1 MLNFSY
7 TGKKE
12 GQDTTGS
19 IQALNRAQAIA
30 KLRAQKITVSKI
42 NEAKA
47 NGSSSNGADPEIKTF
62 LGMQLHSDKLSD
74 LDIMMFSKKLE
85 TMMKA
90 DLPIMDS
97 IQLARRQ
104 ANKPGM
110 IKLTNSI
117 IEDLNQG
124 RPFSTSLE
132 KFPKY
137 FDDSYVNMVKAGE
150 SSGTL
155 ALFLNK
161 IVSLVEKKLKIIK
174 DIKGALTYPIILLT
188 VALLVTTVMLVKVVP
203 VFEEIYGSLGV
214 PLPAATQ
221 KVIAMSNFL
230 TNPSQGGVLVLS
242 IIAIVTTI
250 IFLNKKVY
258 AVKKFFHGFSLKIPA
273 FGPLVIK
280 SIYAKLSMVLSNL
293 LTAGVPI
300 IQALEISSRVTNNIL
315 VREAIARIQ
324 EEILTGK
331 NLSELFAGEKIFPM
345 EFSEFMKVGER
356 TGSVDEMF
364 NSLAT
369 YYEAEVDNAVGALK
383 QFIEPVMI
391 VLIGALIAGLLL
403 TLYQPIFNM
412 GQVVK

>member
-12 GQDTTGS
+12 GQDISGL
-19 IQALNRAQAIA
+19 IEALNKPQAIA

-47 NGSSSNGADPEIKTF
+47 NGSSGGADPEIKTF

-74 LDIMMFSKKLE
+74 LDVMMFSKKLE

-97 IQLARRQ
+97 ILLARRQ
-104 ANKPGM
+104 ATKPGM

-124 RPFSTSLE
+124 RTFSSALE
-132 KFPKY
+132 KFPKL

-161 IVSLVEKKLKIIK
+161 IVNLVEKKLKIIK
-174 DIKGALTYPIILLT
+174 DIKGALTYPVILLT
-188 VALLVTTVMLVKVVP
+188 VAILVTTVMLIKVVP
-203 VFEEIYGSLGV
+203 VFEEIYGGLGV
-214 PLPAATQ
+214 ELPAATQ
-221 KVIAMSNFL
+221 KVIAMSNFIS
-230 TNPSQGGVLVLS
+230 NPAQGGLLFLS
-242 IIAIVTTI
+242 IVTI
-250 IFLNKKVY
+250 ITSLVFLNKKVY
-258 AVKKFFHGFSLKIPA
+258 SVKKFFHGLSLKIPA

-280 SIYAKLSMVLSNL
+280 SIYAKLAMVLSNL
-293 LTAGVPI
+293 LNAGVPI
-300 IQALEISSRVTNNIL
+300 IEALEISSRVTNNIL
-315 VREAIARIQ
+315 IREAIGRIQ

-331 NLSELFAGEKIFPM
+331 NLSELFAGEKIFPI

>member
-1 MLNFSY
+1 MLNFNY

-12 GQDTTGS
+12 GQDISGL
-19 IQALNRAQAIA
+19 IEALNKPQAIA

-47 NGSSSNGADPEIKTF
+47 NGSSGGADPEIKTF

-74 LDIMMFSKKLE
+74 LDVMMFSKKLE

-97 IQLARRQ
+97 ILLARRQ
-104 ANKPGM
+104 ATKPGM

-124 RPFSTSLE
+124 RPFSTALE
-132 KFPKY
+132 KFPKN

-230 TNPSQGGVLVLS
+230 TNPSQGGVLVMS
-242 IIAIVTTI
+242 IIAIVTTL

-300 IQALEISSRVTNNIL
+300 IEALEISSRVTTNIL

-412 GQVVK
+412 GQVIK

>member
-12 GQDTTGS
+12 GQDISGL
-19 IQALNRAQAIA
+19 IEALNKPQAIA

-47 NGSSSNGADPEIKTF
+47 NGSSGNGADPEIKTF

-74 LDIMMFSKKLE
+74 LDVMMFSKKLE

-104 ANKPGM
+104 ATKPGM

-124 RPFSTSLE
+124 RPFSTALE

-230 TNPSQGGVLVLS
+230 TNPSQGGVLVMS

-300 IQALEISSRVTNNIL
+300 IEALEISSRVTNNIL
-315 VREAIARIQ
+315 VREAIGRIQ

-369 YYEAEVDNAVGALK
+369 YYESEVDNAVGALK

-412 GQVVK
+412 GQVIQ

>member
-12 GQDTTGS
+12 GQDISGL
-19 IQALNRAQAIA
+19 IEALNKPQAIA

-42 NEAKA
+42 KEAKA
-47 NGSSSNGADPEIKTF
+47 NGSSGGADPEIKTF

-74 LDIMMFSKKLE
+74 LDVMMFSKKLE

-97 IQLARRQ
+97 ILLARRQ
-104 ANKPGM
+104 ATKPGM

-124 RPFSTSLE
+124 RPFSTALE
-132 KFPKY
+132 KFPKN

-242 IIAIVTTI
+242 IIVIVTTI

-300 IQALEISSRVTNNIL
+300 IEALEISSRVTNNIL
-315 VREAIARIQ
+315 VREAIGRIQ

-412 GQVVK
+412 GQVIK

>member
-1 MLNFSY
+1 MLNFNY

-12 GQDTTGS
+12 GQDISGL
-19 IQALNRAQAIA
+19 IEALNKPQAIA

-47 NGSSSNGADPEIKTF
+47 NGSSGGADPEIKTF

-74 LDIMMFSKKLE
+74 LDVMMFSKKLE

-97 IQLARRQ
+97 ILLARRQ
-104 ANKPGM
+104 ATKPGM

-124 RPFSTSLE
+124 RPFSTALE
-132 KFPKY
+132 KFPKN

-230 TNPSQGGVLVLS
+230 TNPSQGGVLVMS
-242 IIAIVTTI
+242 IIAIVTTL

-300 IQALEISSRVTNNIL
+300 IEALEISSRVTTNIL

-403 TLYQPIFNM
+403 NFISTNISTWDKL
-412 GQVVK
+412 

>member
-1 MLNFSY
+1 MLNFNY

-12 GQDTTGS
+12 GQDISGL
-19 IQALNRAQAIA
+19 IEALNKPQAIA

-47 NGSSSNGADPEIKTF
+47 NGSSGGADPEIKTF

-74 LDIMMFSKKLE
+74 LDVMMFSKKLE

-97 IQLARRQ
+97 ILLARRQ
-104 ANKPGM
+104 ATKPGM

-124 RPFSTSLE
+124 RPFSTALE
-132 KFPKY
+132 KFPKN

-230 TNPSQGGVLVLS
+230 TNPSQGGVLVMS
-242 IIAIVTTI
+242 IIAIVTTL

-300 IQALEISSRVTNNIL
+300 IEALEISSRVTTNIL

-403 TLYQPIFNM
+403 NFISANISTWDKL
-412 GQVVK
+412 

>member
-42 NEAKA
+42 NESKA

-230 TNPSQGGVLVLS
+230 TNPSQGGVLVMS
-242 IIAIVTTI
+242 IIVIVTTI

-258 AVKKFFHGFSLKIPA
+258 TVKKFFHGFSLKIPA

>member
-1 MLNFSY
+1 MLNFNY

-12 GQDTTGS
+12 GQDISGL
-19 IQALNRAQAIA
+19 IEALNKPQAIA

-47 NGSSSNGADPEIKTF
+47 NGSSGGADPEIKTF

-74 LDIMMFSKKLE
+74 LDVMMFSKKLE

-97 IQLARRQ
+97 ILLARRQ
-104 ANKPGM
+104 ATKPGM

-124 RPFSTSLE
+124 RPFSTALE
-132 KFPKY
+132 KFPKN

-230 TNPSQGGVLVLS
+230 TNPSQGGVLVMS
-242 IIAIVTTI
+242 IIAIVTTL

-300 IQALEISSRVTNNIL
+300 IEALEISSRVTTNIL

>member
-12 GQDTTGS
+12 GQDISGL
-19 IQALNRAQAIA
+19 IEALNKPQAIA

-42 NEAKA
+42 KEAKA
-47 NGSSSNGADPEIKTF
+47 NGSSGGADPEIKTF

-74 LDIMMFSKKLE
+74 LDVMMFSKKLE

-97 IQLARRQ
+97 ILLARRQ
-104 ANKPGM
+104 ATKPGM

-124 RPFSTSLE
+124 RPFSTALE
-132 KFPKY
+132 KFPKN

-230 TNPSQGGVLVLS
+230 TNPSQGGVLVMS
-242 IIAIVTTI
+242 IIVIVTTI

-300 IQALEISSRVTNNIL
+300 IEALEISSRVTNNIL
-315 VREAIARIQ
+315 VREAIGRIQ

-412 GQVVK
+412 GQVIK

>member
-1 MLNFSY
+1 
-7 TGKKE
+7 
-12 GQDTTGS
+12 
-19 IQALNRAQAIA
+19 
-30 KLRAQKITVSKI
+30 
-42 NEAKA
+42 
-47 NGSSSNGADPEIKTF
+47 
-62 LGMQLHSDKLSD
+62 
-74 LDIMMFSKKLE
+74 
-85 TMMKA
+85 
-90 DLPIMDS
+90 
-97 IQLARRQ
+97 
-104 ANKPGM
+104 
-110 IKLTNSI
+110 
-117 IEDLNQG
+117 
-124 RPFSTSLE
+124 
-132 KFPKY
+132 
-137 FDDSYVNMVKAGE
+137 
-150 SSGTL
+150 
-155 ALFLNK
+155 
-161 IVSLVEKKLKIIK
+161 
-174 DIKGALTYPIILLT
+174 LLT

-230 TNPSQGGVLVLS
+230 TNPSQGGVLVMS
-242 IIAIVTTI
+242 IIVIVTTI

-300 IQALEISSRVTNNIL
+300 IEALEISSRVTNNIL
-315 VREAIARIQ
+315 VREAIGRIQ

-369 YYEAEVDNAVGALK
+369 YYESEVDNAVGALK

-412 GQVVK
+412 GQVIQ

>member
-12 GQDTTGS
+12 GQDISGS
-19 IQALNRAQAIA
+19 IEALNKPQAIA

-42 NEAKA
+42 KEAKA
-47 NGSSSNGADPEIKTF
+47 NGSSGGADPEIKTF

-74 LDIMMFSKKLE
+74 LDVMMFSKKLE

-97 IQLARRQ
+97 ILLARRQ
-104 ANKPGM
+104 ATKPGM

-124 RPFSTSLE
+124 RPFSTALE
-132 KFPKY
+132 KFPKN

-242 IIAIVTTI
+242 IIAIVTTL

-300 IQALEISSRVTNNIL
+300 IEALEISSRVTNNIL
-315 VREAIARIQ
+315 VREAIGRIQ

-412 GQVVK
+412 GQVIK

>member
-124 RPFSTSLE
+124 RAFSTSLE

-161 IVSLVEKKLKIIK
+161 IVNLVEKKLKIIK
-174 DIKGALTYPIILLT
+174 DIKGALTYPIILLS
-188 VALLVTTVMLVKVVP
+188 VAILVTTVMLIKVVP
-203 VFEEIYGSLGV
+203 VFEEIYGGLGV
-214 PLPAATQ
+214 ELPAATQ
-221 KVIAMSNFL
+221 KVIAMSNFIS
-230 TNPSQGGVLVLS
+230 NPAQGGLLFLTIVSTILTLV
-242 IIAIVTTI
+242 
-250 IFLNKKVY
+250 FLNKKVY
-258 AVKKFFHGFSLKIPA
+258 SVKKFFHGLSLKIPA

-280 SIYAKLSMVLSNL
+280 SIYAKLAMVLSNL
-293 LTAGVPI
+293 LNAGVPI
-300 IQALEISSRVTNNIL
+300 IQALDISSRVTNNIL
-315 VREAIARIQ
+315 IREAIKRIQ

-331 NLSELFAGEKIFPM
+331 NLSELFAGEKIFPI

-412 GQVVK
+412 GSVVK

>member
-12 GQDTTGS
+12 GQDISGL
-19 IQALNRAQAIA
+19 IEALNKPQAIA

-47 NGSSSNGADPEIKTF
+47 NGSSGNGADPEIKTF

-74 LDIMMFSKKLE
+74 LDVMMFSKKLE

-104 ANKPGM
+104 ATKPGM

-124 RPFSTSLE
+124 RPFSTALE

-230 TNPSQGGVLVLS
+230 TNPSQGGVLVMS

-300 IQALEISSRVTNNIL
+300 IEALEISSRVTNNIL

-412 GQVVK
+412 GQVIQ

>member
-12 GQDTTGS
+12 GQDISGL
-19 IQALNRAQAIA
+19 IEALNKPQAIA

-47 NGSSSNGADPEIKTF
+47 NGSSGNGADPEIKTF

-74 LDIMMFSKKLE
+74 LDVMMFSKKLE

-104 ANKPGM
+104 ATKPGM

-124 RPFSTSLE
+124 RPFSTALE

-230 TNPSQGGVLVLS
+230 TNPSQGGVLVMS

-300 IQALEISSRVTNNIL
+300 IEALEISSRVTNNIL

>member
-12 GQDTTGS
+12 GQDISGL
-19 IQALNRAQAIA
+19 IEALNKPQAIA

-42 NEAKA
+42 NEAKV
-47 NGSSSNGADPEIKTF
+47 NGSNGGADPEIKTF

-74 LDIMMFSKKLE
+74 LDVMMFSKKLE

-97 IQLARRQ
+97 ILLARRQ
-104 ANKPGM
+104 ATKPGM

-124 RPFSTSLE
+124 RPFSTALE

-230 TNPSQGGVLVLS
+230 TNPSQGGVLVMS
-242 IIAIVTTI
+242 IIVIVTTI

-300 IQALEISSRVTNNIL
+300 IEALEISSRVTTNIL

>member
-1 MLNFSY
+1 MLNFNY

-12 GQDTTGS
+12 GQDISGL
-19 IQALNRAQAIA
+19 IEALNKPQAIA

-47 NGSSSNGADPEIKTF
+47 NGSSGGADPEIKTF

-74 LDIMMFSKKLE
+74 LDVMMFSKKLE

-97 IQLARRQ
+97 ILLARRQ
-104 ANKPGM
+104 ATKPGM

-124 RPFSTSLE
+124 RPFSTALE
-132 KFPKY
+132 KFPKN

-230 TNPSQGGVLVLS
+230 TNPSQGGVLVMS
-242 IIAIVTTI
+242 IIVIVTTI

-300 IQALEISSRVTNNIL
+300 IEALEISSRVTNNIL
-315 VREAIARIQ
+315 VREAIGRIQ

-412 GQVVK
+412 GQVIK

>member
-1 MLNFSY
+1 MLNFNY

-12 GQDTTGS
+12 GQDISGL
-19 IQALNRAQAIA
+19 IEALNKPQAIA

-47 NGSSSNGADPEIKTF
+47 NGSSGGADPEIKTF

-74 LDIMMFSKKLE
+74 LDVMMFSKKLE

-97 IQLARRQ
+97 ILLARRQ
-104 ANKPGM
+104 ATKPGM

-124 RPFSTSLE
+124 RPFSTALE
-132 KFPKY
+132 KFPKN

-230 TNPSQGGVLVLS
+230 TNPSQGGVLVMS
-242 IIAIVTTI
+242 IIAIVTTL

-300 IQALEISSRVTNNIL
+300 IEALEISSRVTTNIL
-315 VREAIARIQ
+315 VREAIGRIQ

-412 GQVVK
+412 GQVIK

>member
-12 GQDTTGS
+12 GQDISGL
-19 IQALNRAQAIA
+19 IEALNKPQAIA
-30 KLRAQKITVSKI
+30 KLRAQKIAVSKI

-47 NGSSSNGADPEIKTF
+47 NGASGGSDPEIKTF
-62 LGMQLHSDKLSD
+62 LGMQLHSDKLTD
-74 LDIMMFSKKLE
+74 LDVMMFSKKLE

-104 ANKPGM
+104 ATKPGM

-124 RPFSTSLE
+124 RSFSSALE

-161 IVSLVEKKLKIIK
+161 IVNLVEKKLKIIK
-174 DIKGALTYPIILLT
+174 DIKGALTYPIILLS
-188 VALLVTTVMLVKVVP
+188 VAILVTTVMLIKVVP
-203 VFEEIYGSLGV
+203 VFEEIYGGLGV
-214 PLPAATQ
+214 ELPAATQ
-221 KVIAMSNFL
+221 KVIAMSNFIS
-230 TNPSQGGVLVLS
+230 NPAQGGLLFLTIVS
-242 IIAIVTTI
+242 TIVTLV
-250 IFLNKKVY
+250 FLNKKVY
-258 AVKKFFHGFSLKIPA
+258 SVKKFFHSLSLKIPV
-273 FGPLVIK
+273 FGTLVIK
-280 SIYAKLSMVLSNL
+280 SIYAKLAMVLSNL
-293 LTAGVPI
+293 LNAGVPI
-300 IQALEISSRVTNNIL
+300 IEALEISSRVTTNIL
-315 VREAIARIQ
+315 IREAIGRIQ

-331 NLSELFAGEKIFPM
+331 NLSELFGGEKIFPIG
-345 EFSEFMKVGER
+345 FSEFMKVGER

-383 QFIEPVMI
+383 QFI
-391 VLIGALIAGLLL
+391 
-403 TLYQPIFNM
+403 
-412 GQVVK
+412 